1 MVTESIAPD
10 AIPKISRR
18 ARLQTDKVTGKPVLL
33 YPEGVLVLNETGMAT
48 VTLCT
53 GECTVEEI
61 AGKLAEHYKTSLQTI
76 LPEVTSYLTRLRA
89 RNLLEISAQKDL
101 KP

>member
-10 AIPKISRR
+10 SLPKISRR

-33 YPEGVLVLNETGMAT
+33 YPEGVLVLNETGLAT

-61 AGKLAEHYKTSLQTI
+61 AGKLAGRYKAPLQTI
-76 LPEVTSYLTRLRA
+76 LPEVTTYLTRLRA
-89 RNLLEISAQKDL
+89 RNLLEFSAKKES